1 MAKDG
6 KTLEALVH
14 AIESSISG
22 APNVRV
28 EAKKRLPDKD
38 TGQLR
43 EHDVVLT
50 FSLAHHEFLLALECR
65 DRSRPIG
72 VPDVEAF
79 HAKCLRT
86 GIGRGVMVSSKGF
99 RRTALRKAESYG
111 IGCLKLE
118 EVARFD
124 WGLTPAAV
132 VVVSYSVLGGNLKVD
147 FERDDWP
154 GGDLYCEDGSPLNW
168 PTLRTWAI
176 RFFNESVRGE
186 NVEGNVTRTFVD
198 NAPTLYTLAPDG
210 SKVAVTRVTNTIQY
224 DIKRTLVPL
233 EFRNYID
240 AAQGKLLTSA
250 ATAQLNLQQLPV
262 TVVVNKLEDG
272 SLKATFVPTT
282 DERYKGWSMRIEGI
296 EKEGSHGSPAQDPKK
311 GLC

>member
-14 AIESSISG
+14 AIESAISG

-50 FSLAHHEFLLALECR
+50 YTLAHHKFLLALECR

-86 GIGRGVMVSSKGF
+86 GIGRGVMVSSRGF
-99 RRTALRKAESYG
+99 RKTALKKAESYE
-111 IGCLKLE
+111 IGCFKLE

-124 WGLTPAAV
+124 WGLTPAALV
-132 VVVSYSVLGGNLKVD
+132 VQSYSVLGGNLQV
-147 FERDDWP
+147 EIE
-154 GGDLYCEDGSPLNW
+154 GGLPAYGPLYCQDGSPVDW
-168 PTLRTWAI
+168 PTTLSWAI
-176 RFFNESVRGE
+176 RFFNHSVQHE
-186 NVEGNVTRTFVD
+186 HVEGNVTRTFVD
-198 NAPTLYTLAPDG
+198 NAPTLYILAPDG
-210 SKVAVTRVTNTIQY
+210 NKVAVTRVTNTVRY
-224 DIKRTLVPL
+224 DIKRTLVPM

-250 ATAQLNLQQLPV
+250 ATAQLNIQELPV

-282 DERYKGWSMRIEGI
+282 DERYKGWSLQIESI
-296 EKEGSHGSPAQDPKK
+296 KRKE
-311 GLC
+311 